1 LSVEQIDKIDFISTS
16 PNGSVE
22 LTISDHLQ
30 WDEKNEHV
38 LLLQDKINSYL
49 NFVDSGQIFE
59 EYPNSKNKNI
69 AIGLVMKFE
78 PNEYALNFL
87 QKCKSIFKE
96 LNIEFKWKTLK

>member
-1 LSVEQIDKIDFISTS
+1 MSVEQIDKIDFISTS
-16 PNGSVE
+16 PNGSVK
-22 LTISDHLQ
+22 LTISDHLI
-30 WDEKNEHV
+30 WDEENEHV

-69 AIGLVMKFE
+69 AIGLIMKFE

-87 QKCKSIFKE
+87 QKCKSIIKE
-96 LNIEFKWKTLK
+96 LNIEFNWKTLK

>member
-1 LSVEQIDKIDFISTS
+1 MEYIDKIDFISTS
-16 PNGSVE
+16 PCGSVE
-22 LTISDHLQ
+22 LTISDHLE

-69 AIGLVMKFE
+69 AIEIVMKFE

-87 QKCKSIFKE
+87 QKCKSILDE

>member
-1 LSVEQIDKIDFISTS
+1 MSVEQIEKIDFISTS

-22 LTISDHLQ
+22 LTISDHLE
-30 WDEKNEHV
+30 WDEKNEHL

-49 NFVDSGQIFE
+49 NFVESGQLFE
-59 EYPNSKNKNI
+59 EYPNSKNKDI

-78 PNEYALNFL
+78 PNEFASNFL
-87 QKCKSIFKE
+87 KKCKSVIEE